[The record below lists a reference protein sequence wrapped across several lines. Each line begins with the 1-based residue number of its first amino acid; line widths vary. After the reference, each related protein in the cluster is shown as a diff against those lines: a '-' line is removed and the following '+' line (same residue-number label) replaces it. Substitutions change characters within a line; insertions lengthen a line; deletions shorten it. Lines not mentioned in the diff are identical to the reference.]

1 MFDQTFTRR
10 NFLSTTGTA
19 AGAIAAAQT
28 SLSFAADEKKPL
40 TRSDE
45 SLKQLIEGNARY
57 MGNRRDLGRARRDEE
72 RRQEVAESQE
82 PFALIFTCADS
93 RVIPEVIFNK
103 GIGDLFVIR
112 VAGNFVTERCFGV
125 LGSIEYAVQFL
136 HVPLIM
142 VLGHERCGAV
152 KAALNLAKKDQRPP
166 GNIGIIADEI
176 RPAMKEIEGQPGD
189 LLHNAVVANVK
200 LNAARLAKVS
210 PVIRKHIE
218 DGSTRIVGADYDLDT
233 GRVNLIGP

>member
-1 MFDQTFTRR
+1 M
-10 NFLSTTGTA
+10 
-19 AGAIAAAQT
+19 
-28 SLSFAADEKKPL
+28 
-40 TRSDE
+40 
-45 SLKQLIEGNARY
+45 
-57 MGNRRDLGRARRDEE
+57 
-72 RRQEVAESQE
+72 
-82 PFALIFTCADS
+82 
-93 RVIPEVIFNK
+93 
-103 GIGDLFVIR
+103 
-112 VAGNFVTERCFGV
+112 
-125 LGSIEYAVQFL
+125 
-136 HVPLIM
+136 
-142 VLGHERCGAV
+142 
-152 KAALNLAKKDQRPP
+152 NLAKKDQRPP